1 MLEFAEIFNVP
12 DDENDFF
19 GFELDIPM
27 ETLSLDD
34 RNENDNMP
42 ETSRMAMELE
52 GDNNPSLIEE
62 EEMETESSHKKRRF
76 KTQGTLQLPKK
87 IAISKLLSSD
97 SNKSPLLKGTKN
109 TNGRNADQD
118 TSSES
123 EADEA
128 PDENSNILLKRDQ
141 NIKENKAV
149 LAQLLADLESS
160 IPEINIPS
168 STKRKKASRKRASG
182 EPIQRRTN
190 PTRTARPPE
199 NFAVERNLPVP
210 WVDNETYHSLIK
222 NEPKKRKISNTGP
235 LPIVT
240 NEDLEHIAFS
250 HKGKIYDR
258 ILGTTCHQ
266 CRQKT
271 IDKKTTCHNKD
282 CVGVRGQFCGP
293 CLRNRYGED
302 VKVALLNPKWLCPPC
317 RGVCNCSYCRKRD
330 GYCATGT
337 LIHLAKLYGYTNV
350 KEYLESMPM
359 YHVNGNE

>member
-1 MLEFAEIFNVP
+1 MLEFVEIFNVP
-12 DDENDFF
+12 DDDDFL
-19 GFELDIPM
+19 GLELDIPM

-34 RNENDNMP
+34 RNEYDNMP
-42 ETSRMAMELE
+42 GTSRMAMELE

-62 EEMETESSHKKRRF
+62 EEMETDSSHKKRRF
-76 KTQGTLQLPKK
+76 KIQGTSQLPKK
-87 IAISKLLSSD
+87 IA
-97 SNKSPLLKGTKN
+97 TKN

-128 PDENSNILLKRDQ
+128 SDENSNVLLKRDQ

-182 EPIQRRTN
+182 EPIQHRTN
-190 PTRTARPPE
+190 PTRIARPPE
-199 NFAVERNLPVP
+199 NFAVEKNLPVQ
-210 WVDNETYHSLIK
+210 WDDNETYHSLIK
-222 NEPKKRKISNTGP
+222 NEPKKRKTSHTEP
-235 LPIVT
+235 PPDVT
-240 NEDLEHIAFS
+240 NEDLEHIAFT
-250 HKGKIYDR
+250 HKGKIYHR

-271 IDKKTTCHNKD
+271 IDKKTICHNKD

-293 CLRNRYGED
+293 CLHNRYGED
-302 VKVALLNPKWLCPPC
+302 VKVALMNPNWFCPPC
-317 RGVCNCSYCRKRD
+317 RGVCNCSYCHKRD
-330 GYCATGT
+330 GFCATGT
-337 LIHLAKLYGYTNV
+337 LIHLAKLYGYTSV

-359 YHVNGNE
+359 